1 MNSVI
6 YLSVVARS
14 GRKGVMEMTE
24 KTWNETTNGAAA
36 NSEET
41 GWNTVSDEIQITFEN
56 EGDGFIGRFVRM
68 DERVG
73 VNNLTQAHFE
83 NVTDLDGNFV
93 ADRAFINAGRDL
105 ANKLRTVPLRREVR
119 AQWTHSMDTGQAS
132 NMRVHSVQWR

>member
-1 MNSVI
+1 
-6 YLSVVARS
+6 
-14 GRKGVMEMTE
+14 MTE
-24 KTWNETTNGAAA
+24 KTWNDTTNGAAA
-36 NSEET
+36 NEET
-41 GWNTVSDEIQITFEN
+41 EWNTVSDEVQITFEN

-83 NVTDLDGNFV
+83 NVTDLDGNPV

-119 AQWTHSMDTGQAS
+119 AQWTTSMDTGQAS